1 MGSENVHVHAN
12 NSNNAAAE
20 GAAPVW
26 EGALKGQQQPIYIYF
41 VYVGCLLSWRQRA
54 SLFLAV
60 GSTLVSRSISPDLAR
75 LRRASPRLPREPET
89 RFLEKHEERAVE
101 EQRFLRSKAEEKYR
115 LTHDYNPIAGTY
127 YDQSR
132 EHHFAQSRE
141 KLQALQGRAQQ
152 HRLPPSIRYGEGND
166 YNIINQQVR
175 TNKILS
181 SRYPTLLIVRQSELS

>member
-1 MGSENVHVHAN
+1 MMVVSGTTSVCLVVVR
-12 NSNNAAAE
+12 S
-20 GAAPVW
+20 
-26 EGALKGQQQPIYIYF
+26 AL
-41 VYVGCLLSWRQRA
+41 S
-54 SLFLAV
+54 FLVLYRPTWLVFAV
-60 GSTLVSRSISPDLAR
+60 
-75 LRRASPRLPREPET
+75 PRLPPENK

-101 EQRFLRSKAEEKYR
+101 EQRFVQSKAEEKYR

-132 EHHFAQSRE
+132 ERHFAQSRE

-175 TNKILS
+175 RNNVILCLF
-181 SRYPTLLIVRQSELS
+181 YYC